1 MAQTFKVGD
10 KVRFFQDLS
19 ESAIEVPDVALGS
32 IGEVIEILP
41 IAKTPHDRF
50 TIRVNFGDPDAALY
64 FKEEELE
71 LVDEEVDLPFNPLNG
86 MTLTTVLDTSLG
98 ANQNLY
104 LSALSGMATARKQM
118 ADLTLDRYLPTAVR
132 EALEEAL
139 EKKVVEFG
147 QQAEDSVKRMAKILE
162 VYLQ

>member
-1 MAQTFKVGD
+1 MTQTFKVGD

-19 ESAIEVPDVALGS
+19 ESAVEVPDIALGS
-32 IGEVIEILP
+32 IGEVIEVLP
-41 IAKTPHDRF
+41 NGKTAHDYF
-50 TIRVNFGDPDAALY
+50 TTRVNFGDPDAALY
-64 FKEEELE
+64 FKEAELE

-139 EKKVVEFG
+139 EKKVAEFG

-162 VYLQ
+162 VDLQ

>member
-1 MAQTFKVGD
+1 MTQTFKVGD

-19 ESAIEVPDVALGS
+19 ESAVETPDVPVGS
-32 IGEVIEILP
+32 IGEVIEVLNPNDYDIYSN
-41 IAKTPHDRF
+41 
-50 TIRVNFGDPDAALY
+50 RVSFGDPDAAQY
-64 FKEEELE
+64 FKDEELQ

-86 MTLTTVLDTSLG
+86 VTLTTVLDTSLE

-139 EKKVVEFG
+139 EKKLEELG

-162 VYLQ
+162 VNL